1 MYFSP
6 LHGFLEREHMG
17 MFPVKTALAS
27 GLAVEIDNT
36 NTAPLSG
43 GVYGAVYGNVV
54 AATPTQTITQSGTTP
69 FAVTGVVNG
78 RELGWLMQPVT
89 TSGPSL
95 LNVLTQVYD
104 ESVAVNSNPV
114 VCLSK
119 TGALIATD
127 EYVASGTGAVKFDGT
142 TAIATIC
149 GINAGQPRVL
159 QAGDA
164 PRLKFLGKVVQRN
177 LTCAAF
183 QIL

>member
-1 MYFSP
+1 MFSP

-17 MFPVKTALAS
+17 MFSVNTALAS
-27 GLAVEIDNT
+27 GLAVEIDTT
-36 NTAPLSG
+36 NNNPLSG
-43 GVYGAVYGNVV
+43 SIYGAVYGNVV
-54 AATPTQTITQSGTTP
+54 AASPAQTITQSGTTP
-69 FAVTGVVNG
+69 FAVTNVVNG

-89 TSGPSL
+89 ASGPSL

-104 ESVAVNSNPV
+104 ESVAVKSNPV

-127 EYVASGTGAVKFDGT
+127 QFVASGTGQITFANGT
-142 TAIATIC
+142 VGSIC
-149 GINAGQPRVL
+149 GINAGQPRIQ

-164 PRLKFLGKVVQRN
+164 PRLKLLGKVVQRG